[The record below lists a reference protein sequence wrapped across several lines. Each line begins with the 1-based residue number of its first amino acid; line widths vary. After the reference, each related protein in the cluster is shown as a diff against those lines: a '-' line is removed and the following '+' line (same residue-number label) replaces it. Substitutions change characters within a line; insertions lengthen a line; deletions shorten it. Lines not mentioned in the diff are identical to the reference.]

1 MGAASFDST
10 TALRGLSS
18 SISQVLLG
26 KEQQLKLA
34 LSCLLA
40 GGHLLIEDLP
50 GMGKSTLAE
59 ALARGLECLDREQQG
74 EQDGVVGG
82 HMVCLFVLL
91 RVRLC
96 CRSRCHRW
104 GPWVQAIGMRYLDIG
119 WDEVLQSSASFDEA
133 LQAKCIACTPGA
145 CDLC

>member
-50 GMGKSTLAE
+50 GMVKSTLA
-59 ALARGLECLDREQQG
+59 
-74 EQDGVVGG
+74 
-82 HMVCLFVLL
+82 
-91 RVRLC
+91 
-96 CRSRCHRW
+96 
-104 GPWVQAIGMRYLDIG
+104 
-119 WDEVLQSSASFDEA
+119 
-133 LQAKCIACTPGA
+133 
-145 CDLC
+145 